1 METSRLILRE
11 WCETDLAPFAKLNAD
26 PQVMQYFPGMLSYEQ
41 SAQMVDR
48 IKTHFDEYGFGLWA
62 VEVKEDSQFA
72 GFIGLAIPQF
82 TAYFTPCI
90 EIGWRLAVPFWNQ
103 GYASEGAQAV
113 LKFGFAECN
122 LNEIVSFT
130 SPANAA
136 SRRVM
141 EKIGMTYIDN
151 FDHPALAD
159 GDPLKRHVLYRICK
173 TDWDGKQPN

>member
-1 METSRLILRE
+1 METSRLILRKWRE
-11 WCETDLAPFAKLNAD
+11 SDLDPFAKLNAD
-26 PQVMQYFPGMLSYEQ
+26 PEVMRYMPATLSYEQ
-41 SAQMVDR
+41 SAQMVER

-62 VEVKEDSQFA
+62 VELKQDAQFA
-72 GFIGLAIPQF
+72 GFIGLSVPQF

-103 GYASEGAQAV
+103 GYASEGAQAA
-113 LKFGFAECN
+113 LEFGFTECC
-122 LNEIVSFT
+122 LNEVVSFT
-130 SPANAA
+130 VPANKA

-151 FDHPALAD
+151 FDHPTLAD

-173 TDWDGKQPN
+173 TDWDSKQHN